1 VIAKKKKAARTKAR
15 LRRFLLAVAAVAGLT
30 VVIAIAWLGLS
41 WPDVAS
47 LVSRPP
53 ETTAFIEQTRAD
65 GGPIRWRWVESEA
78 ISHHLKK
85 AVVSAEDMSFFSH
98 NGFDTHEIKVA
109 ARDAVRG
116 KRVRGAS
123 TITQQLAKNLWL
135 SPTRSPVR
143 KMKEVVLTRQLER
156 HLSKGRILEI
166 YLNVVQFGPR
176 VFGAEAAAQT
186 YFGISAAELS
196 PQQAAELAAG
206 LPRPSSWH
214 PGVESRGYR
223 RSVARILA
231 RMEQADWMD
240 KLL

>member
-1 VIAKKKKAARTKAR
+1 VIGW
-15 LRRFLLAVAAVAGLT
+15 LALT
-30 VVIAIAWLGLS
+30 

-47 LVSRPP
+47 LASRRP
-53 ETTAFIEQTRAD
+53 ETTAFIDRARAEHD
-65 GGPIRWRWVESEA
+65 RIQWRWVDADS
-78 ISHHLKK
+78 ISRHLKK
-85 AVVSAEDMSFFSH
+85 AVVAAEDMSFFSH
-98 NGFDTHEIKVA
+98 RGFDTHEIKVA

-135 SPTRSPVR
+135 SPARSPVR

-156 HLSKGRILEI
+156 HLSKKRILEI

-176 VFGAEAAAQT
+176 IYGVEAAAQN
-186 YFGISAAELS
+186 YFGVSAAELE
-196 PQQAAELAAG
+196 PEQAAELAAG

>member
-1 VIAKKKKAARTKAR
+1 VATIAG
-15 LRRFLLAVAAVAGLT
+15 LMVLLAVAWVALT
-30 VVIAIAWLGLS
+30 

-47 LVSRPP
+47 LASRAP
-53 ETTAFIEQTRAD
+53 ETTAFIERAQAD
-65 GGPIRWRWVESEA
+65 GGAIRWHWVGSEA
-78 ISHHLKK
+78 ISAHLKK

-135 SPTRSPVR
+135 SPSRSPVR
-143 KMKEVVLTRQLER
+143 KVKEVVLTRQLER
-156 HLSKGRILEI
+156 HLSKRRILEI

-176 VFGAEAAAQT
+176 IYGAEAAAQT
-186 YFGISAAELS
+186 YFGIPAAELS
-196 PQQAAELAAG
+196 PEQAAELAAG

-231 RMEQADWMD
+231 RMEQVDWMD